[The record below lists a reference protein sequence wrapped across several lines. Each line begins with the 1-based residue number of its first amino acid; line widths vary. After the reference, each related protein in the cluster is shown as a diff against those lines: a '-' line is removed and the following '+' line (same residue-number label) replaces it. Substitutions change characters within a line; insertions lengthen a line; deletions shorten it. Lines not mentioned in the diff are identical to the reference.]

1 MTYEEAAEFAD
12 STKKYGSILGLESIR
27 NLMQE
32 LGNIQEQLHIIHVAG
47 TNGKGSVCAFLSAA
61 LTEAGYRVG
70 RYNSPA
76 VFERREVFRIG
87 ETMISKEEYAA
98 VFERVQTACEVLTKR
113 GCPHPTVFEVETAAA
128 FLWFY
133 EKKCDL
139 VLLETGMGGE
149 TDATNLITHPVCSVL
164 TSIGMDH
171 MQYLGNTIEEIAKV
185 KAGII
190 KKGCPVVALKQSD
203 GVCEVIKN
211 KAEEC
216 GSRCVLVEV
225 PASVEE
231 NVMTEQGQRQGRC
244 IQDRPIQKQ
253 CIQYPVQGTTLQD
266 ARYGSVHTALGG
278 VWQRENLSLALAVL
292 KLLEE
297 SDYSITKEAVQSGIA
312 KTIWHGR
319 YEVLQTE
326 PLFIIDGA
334 HNPIAAKRLKQT
346 IEKDFTNRE
355 IIYIIGVLADKEHEK
370 MLRLLLPGA
379 KAVFT
384 VTPDSPRALDGES
397 LAKEAQKYADN
408 IWYVPDIGKAVKMAQ
423 ETAKESDVILAVG
436 SLSYLKEVKK
446 ALGQG

>member
-1 MTYEEAAEFAD
+1 M
-12 STKKYGSILGLESIR
+12 
-27 NLMQE
+27 
-32 LGNIQEQLHIIHVAG
+32 QEQLHIIHVAG

-98 VFERVQTACEVLTKR
+98 VFERVQTACEALKKR

-190 KKGCPVVALKQSD
+190 KKGCPVVALKQGDS
-203 GVCEVIKN
+203 VCEVIKN

-225 PASVEE
+225 PQYMQEA
-231 NVMTEQGQRQGRC
+231 
-244 IQDRPIQKQ
+244 PIW
-253 CIQYPVQGTTLQD
+253 GTTLQD
-266 ARYGSVHTALGG
+266 VHYGSVHTALGG
-278 VWQRENLSLALAVL
+278 IWQRENLSLALAVL

-297 SDYSITKEAVQSGIA
+297 SGYPITKEAVQSGIA

-334 HNPIAAKRLKQT
+334 HNPIAAKRLKET

-384 VTPDSPRALDGES
+384 VTPDSPRALDGEI
-397 LAKEAQKYADN
+397 LAKEARKYADN
-408 IWYVPDIGKAVKMAQ
+408 IWHVPDIGKAVKMAK

>member
-1 MTYEEAAEFAD
+1 MTYDEAVEFAD

-32 LGNIQEQLHIIHVAG
+32 LGNVQEQLHIIHVAG

-98 VFERVQTACEVLTKR
+98 VFERVQTACEALKKR

-190 KKGCPVVALKQSD
+190 KKGCPVVALKQGDS
-203 GVCEVIKN
+203 VCEVIKN

-225 PASVEE
+225 PQYMQEA
-231 NVMTEQGQRQGRC
+231 
-244 IQDRPIQKQ
+244 PIW
-253 CIQYPVQGTTLQD
+253 GTTLQD
-266 ARYGSVHTALGG
+266 VHYGSVHTALGG
-278 VWQRENLSLALAVL
+278 IWQRENLSLALAVL

-297 SDYSITKEAVQSGIA
+297 SGYPITKEAVQSGIA

-334 HNPIAAKRLKQT
+334 HNPIAAKRLKET

-384 VTPDSPRALDGES
+384 VTPDSQRALDGEI
-397 LAKEAQKYADN
+397 LAKEARKYADN
-408 IWYVPDIGKAVKMAQ
+408 IWHVPDIGKAVKMAK

>member
-32 LGNIQEQLHIIHVAG
+32 LGNVQEQLHIIHVAG

-171 MQYLGNTIEEIAKV
+171 MQYLGNTIEEIATV

-190 KKGCPVVALKQSD
+190 KKGCPVVALKQGDS
-203 GVCEVIKN
+203 VCEVIKN

-225 PASVEE
+225 PQYMQEA
-231 NVMTEQGQRQGRC
+231 
-244 IQDRPIQKQ
+244 PIW
-253 CIQYPVQGTTLQD
+253 GTTLQD
-266 ARYGSVHTALGG
+266 VHYGSVHTALGG
-278 VWQRENLSLALAVL
+278 IWQRENLSLALAVL

-297 SDYSITKEAVQSGIA
+297 SGYPITKEAVQSGIA

-334 HNPIAAKRLKQT
+334 HNPIAAKRLKET

-355 IIYIIGVLADKEHEK
+355 IIYIIGVLADKEHKK

-384 VTPDSPRALDGES
+384 VTPDSPRALDGEI
-397 LAKEAQKYADN
+397 LAKEARKYADN
-408 IWYVPDIGKAVKMAQ
+408 IWHVPDIGKAVKMAK

>member
-1 MTYEEAAEFAD
+1 MTYDEAVEFAD

-32 LGNIQEQLHIIHVAG
+32 LGNVQEQLHIIHVAG

-87 ETMISKEEYAA
+87 ETMISKEEYTA
-98 VFERVQTACEVLTKR
+98 VFERVQTACEALKKR

-190 KKGCPVVALKQSD
+190 KKGCPVVALKQGDS
-203 GVCEVIKN
+203 VCEVIKN

-225 PASVEE
+225 PQYMQEA
-231 NVMTEQGQRQGRC
+231 
-244 IQDRPIQKQ
+244 PIW
-253 CIQYPVQGTTLQD
+253 GTTLQD
-266 ARYGSVHTALGG
+266 VHYGSVHTALGG
-278 VWQRENLSLALAVL
+278 IWQRENLSLALAVL

-297 SDYSITKEAVQSGIA
+297 SGYPITKEAVQSGIA

-334 HNPIAAKRLKQT
+334 HNPIAAKRLKET

-408 IWYVPDIGKAVKMAQ
+408 IWYVPDIGKAVKMAK

>member
-1 MTYEEAAEFAD
+1 MTYDEAVEFVD

-32 LGNIQEQLHIIHVAG
+32 LGNVQEQLHIIHVAG

-113 GCPHPTVFEVETAAA
+113 GCPHSTVFEVETAAA

-190 KKGCPVVALKQSD
+190 KKGCPVVALKQGDS
-203 GVCEVIKN
+203 VCEVIKN

-225 PASVEE
+225 PQYMQEA
-231 NVMTEQGQRQGRC
+231 
-244 IQDRPIQKQ
+244 PIW
-253 CIQYPVQGTTLQD
+253 GTTLQD
-266 ARYGSVHTALGG
+266 VHYGSVHTALGG
-278 VWQRENLSLALAVL
+278 IWQRENLSLALAVL

-297 SDYSITKEAVQSGIA
+297 SGYPITKEAVQSGIA

-334 HNPIAAKRLKQT
+334 HNPIAAKRLKET

-408 IWYVPDIGKAVKMAQ
+408 IWYVPDIGKAVKMAK

>member
-1 MTYEEAAEFAD
+1 MTYDEAVEFAD

-32 LGNIQEQLHIIHVAG
+32 LGNVQEQLHIIHVAG

-98 VFERVQTACEVLTKR
+98 VFERVQTACEALKKR

-190 KKGCPVVALKQSD
+190 KKGCPVVALKQGDS
-203 GVCEVIKN
+203 VCEVIKN

-225 PASVEE
+225 PQYMQEA
-231 NVMTEQGQRQGRC
+231 
-244 IQDRPIQKQ
+244 PIW
-253 CIQYPVQGTTLQD
+253 GTTLQD
-266 ARYGSVHTALGG
+266 VHYGSVHTALGG
-278 VWQRENLSLALAVL
+278 IWQRENLSLALAVL

-297 SDYSITKEAVQSGIA
+297 SGYPITKEAVQSGIA

-334 HNPIAAKRLKQT
+334 HNPIAAKRLKET

-384 VTPDSPRALDGES
+384 VTPDNPRALDGES
-397 LAKEAQKYADN
+397 LAKEARKYADTV
-408 IWYVPDIGKAVKMAQ
+408 WYVPDIRKAVEMAK

>member
-211 KAEEC
+211 KAEKC

-278 VWQRENLSLALAVL
+278 IWQRENLSLALAVL

-334 HNPIAAKRLKQT
+334 HNPIAAKRLKET

-384 VTPDSPRALDGES
+384 VTPDSPRALDGEI
-397 LAKEAQKYADN
+397 LAKEARKYADTV
-408 IWYVPDIGKAVKMAQ
+408 WYVPDIRKAVEMAK

>member
-190 KKGCPVVALKQSD
+190 KKGCPVVALKQGDS
-203 GVCEVIKN
+203 VCEVIKN

-225 PASVEE
+225 PQYMQEA
-231 NVMTEQGQRQGRC
+231 
-244 IQDRPIQKQ
+244 PIW
-253 CIQYPVQGTTLQD
+253 GTTLQD
-266 ARYGSVHTALGG
+266 VHYGSVHTALGG

-297 SDYSITKEAVQSGIA
+297 SDYPITKEAVQSGIA

-408 IWYVPDIGKAVKMAQ
+408 IWYVPDIGKAVKMAK

>member
-1 MTYEEAAEFAD
+1 MTYDEAVEFAD

-32 LGNIQEQLHIIHVAG
+32 LGNVQEQLHIIHVAG

-87 ETMISKEEYAA
+87 ETMISKEEYAT

-190 KKGCPVVALKQSD
+190 KKGCPVVALKQGDS
-203 GVCEVIKN
+203 VCEVIKN

-225 PASVEE
+225 PQYMQEA
-231 NVMTEQGQRQGRC
+231 
-244 IQDRPIQKQ
+244 PIW
-253 CIQYPVQGTTLQD
+253 GTTLQD
-266 ARYGSVHTALGG
+266 VHYGSVHTALGG
-278 VWQRENLSLALAVL
+278 IWQRENLSLALAVL

-297 SDYSITKEAVQSGIA
+297 SGYPITKEAVQSGIA

-384 VTPDSPRALDGES
+384 VTPDNPRALDGES
-397 LAKEAQKYADN
+397 LAKEARKYADTV
-408 IWYVPDIGKAVKMAQ
+408 WYVPDLGKAVKMAK

>member
-1 MTYEEAAEFAD
+1 MTYDEAVEFAD

-87 ETMISKEEYAA
+87 ETMISKEEYAT

-190 KKGCPVVALKQSD
+190 KKGCPVVALKQGDS
-203 GVCEVIKN
+203 VCEVIKN

-225 PASVEE
+225 PQYMQEA
-231 NVMTEQGQRQGRC
+231 
-244 IQDRPIQKQ
+244 PIW
-253 CIQYPVQGTTLQD
+253 GTTLQD
-266 ARYGSVHTALGG
+266 VHYGSVHTALGG
-278 VWQRENLSLALAVL
+278 IWQRENLSLALAVL

-297 SDYSITKEAVQSGIA
+297 SGYPITKEAVQSGIA

-334 HNPIAAKRLKQT
+334 HNPIAAKRLKET

-408 IWYVPDIGKAVKMAQ
+408 IWYVPDIGKAVKMAK

>member
-1 MTYEEAAEFAD
+1 MTYEETAEFAD

-32 LGNIQEQLHIIHVAG
+32 LGNVQEQLHIIHVAG

-190 KKGCPVVALKQSD
+190 KKGCPVVALKQGDS
-203 GVCEVIKN
+203 VCEVIKN

-225 PASVEE
+225 PQYMQEA
-231 NVMTEQGQRQGRC
+231 
-244 IQDRPIQKQ
+244 PIW
-253 CIQYPVQGTTLQD
+253 GTTLQD

-334 HNPIAAKRLKQT
+334 HNSIAAKRLKET

-408 IWYVPDIGKAVKMAQ
+408 IWYVPDIGKAVKMAK

>member
-1 MTYEEAAEFAD
+1 MTYDEAVEFAD

-32 LGNIQEQLHIIHVAG
+32 LGNVQEQLHIIHVAG

-98 VFERVQTACEVLTKR
+98 VFERVNTACEALKKR

-149 TDATNLITHPVCSVL
+149 TAATNLITHPVCSVL

-190 KKGCPVVALKQSD
+190 KKGCPVVALKQGDS
-203 GVCEVIKN
+203 VCEVIKN

-225 PASVEE
+225 PQYMQEA
-231 NVMTEQGQRQGRC
+231 
-244 IQDRPIQKQ
+244 PIW
-253 CIQYPVQGTTLQD
+253 GTTLQD
-266 ARYGSVHTALGG
+266 VHYGSVHTALGG
-278 VWQRENLSLALAVL
+278 IWQRENLSLALAVL

-297 SDYSITKEAVQSGIA
+297 SGYPITKEAVQSGIA

-334 HNPIAAKRLKQT
+334 HNPIAAKRLKET

-355 IIYIIGVLADKEHEK
+355 IIYILGVLADKEHEK

-384 VTPDSPRALDGES
+384 VTPDSPRALDGEI
-397 LAKEAQKYADN
+397 LAKEARKYADN
-408 IWYVPDIGKAVKMAQ
+408 IWHVPDIGKAVKMAK

>member
-32 LGNIQEQLHIIHVAG
+32 LGNVQEQLHIIHVAG

-225 PASVEE
+225 PQYMQEK
-231 NVMTEQGQRQGRC
+231 
-244 IQDRPIQKQ
+244 PIQKQ

-266 ARYGSVHTALGG
+266 VHYGSVHTALGG
-278 VWQRENLSLALAVL
+278 IWQRENLSLALAVL

-297 SDYSITKEAVQSGIA
+297 SGYPITKEAVQSGIA

-334 HNPIAAKRLKQT
+334 HNPIAAKRLKET

-384 VTPDSPRALDGES
+384 VTPDSPRALDGEI
-397 LAKEAQKYADN
+397 LAKEARKYADN
-408 IWYVPDIGKAVKMAQ
+408 IWHVPDIGKAVKMTK

>member
-1 MTYEEAAEFAD
+1 MTYDEAVEFAD

-32 LGNIQEQLHIIHVAG
+32 LGNVQEQLHIIHVAG

-87 ETMISKEEYAA
+87 ETMISKEEYAT

-171 MQYLGNTIEEIAKV
+171 MQYLGNIIEEIAKV
-185 KAGII
+185 KAGIS
-190 KKGCPVVALKQSD
+190 KKGCPVVALKQGDS
-203 GVCEVIKN
+203 VCEVIKN

-225 PASVEE
+225 PQYMQEA
-231 NVMTEQGQRQGRC
+231 
-244 IQDRPIQKQ
+244 PIW
-253 CIQYPVQGTTLQD
+253 GTTLQD
-266 ARYGSVHTALGG
+266 VHYGSVHTALGG
-278 VWQRENLSLALAVL
+278 IWQRENLSLALAVL

-297 SDYSITKEAVQSGIA
+297 SGYPITKEAVQSGIA

-334 HNPIAAKRLKQT
+334 HNPIAAKRLKET

-408 IWYVPDIGKAVKMAQ
+408 IWYVPDIGKAVKMAK

>member
-1 MTYEEAAEFAD
+1 MTYDEAVEFAD

-32 LGNIQEQLHIIHVAG
+32 LGNVQEQLHIIHVAG

-87 ETMISKEEYAA
+87 ETMISKEEYAT

-190 KKGCPVVALKQSD
+190 KK
-203 GVCEVIKN
+203 
-211 KAEEC
+211 
-216 GSRCVLVEV
+216 
-225 PASVEE
+225 
-231 NVMTEQGQRQGRC
+231 
-244 IQDRPIQKQ
+244 
-253 CIQYPVQGTTLQD
+253 
-266 ARYGSVHTALGG
+266 
-278 VWQRENLSLALAVL
+278 
-292 KLLEE
+292 
-297 SDYSITKEAVQSGIA
+297 
-312 KTIWHGR
+312 
-319 YEVLQTE
+319 
-326 PLFIIDGA
+326 
-334 HNPIAAKRLKQT
+334 
-346 IEKDFTNRE
+346 
-355 IIYIIGVLADKEHEK
+355 
-370 MLRLLLPGA
+370 
-379 KAVFT
+379 
-384 VTPDSPRALDGES
+384 
-397 LAKEAQKYADN
+397 
-408 IWYVPDIGKAVKMAQ
+408 
-423 ETAKESDVILAVG
+423 DVR
-436 SLSYLKEVKK
+436 
-446 ALGQG
+446 

>member
-1 MTYEEAAEFAD
+1 MTYDEAVEFAD

-32 LGNIQEQLHIIHVAG
+32 LGNVQEQLHIIHVAG

-61 LTEAGYRVG
+61 LTEAGYQVG

-98 VFERVQTACEVLTKR
+98 VFERVQTACEVLKKR

-190 KKGCPVVALKQSD
+190 KKGCPVVALKQGDS
-203 GVCEVIKN
+203 VCEVIKN
-211 KAEEC
+211 KAEDC

-225 PASVEE
+225 PQYMQEA
-231 NVMTEQGQRQGRC
+231 
-244 IQDRPIQKQ
+244 PIW
-253 CIQYPVQGTTLQD
+253 GTTLQD
-266 ARYGSVHTALGG
+266 VHYGSVHTALGG
-278 VWQRENLSLALAVL
+278 IWQRENLSLALAVL

-297 SDYSITKEAVQSGIA
+297 SGYPITKEAVQSGIA

-334 HNPIAAKRLKQT
+334 HNPIAAKRLKET

-384 VTPDSPRALDGES
+384 VTPDSPRALDGEI
-397 LAKEAQKYADN
+397 LAKEARKYADN
-408 IWYVPDIGKAVKMAQ
+408 IWHVPDIGKAVKMAK

>member
-225 PASVEE
+225 PQYMQEA
-231 NVMTEQGQRQGRC
+231 
-244 IQDRPIQKQ
+244 PIW
-253 CIQYPVQGTTLQD
+253 GTTLQD
-266 ARYGSVHTALGG
+266 VRYGSVHTALGG
-278 VWQRENLSLALAVL
+278 IWQRENLSLALAVL

-408 IWYVPDIGKAVKMAQ
+408 IWYVPDIGKAVKMAK
-423 ETAKESDVILAVG
+423 ETAKEYDVILAVG

>member
-1 MTYEEAAEFAD
+1 MTYEDAAEFAD

-32 LGNIQEQLHIIHVAG
+32 LGNVQEQLHIIHVAG

-225 PASVEE
+225 PQYMQEA
-231 NVMTEQGQRQGRC
+231 
-244 IQDRPIQKQ
+244 PIW
-253 CIQYPVQGTTLQD
+253 GTTLQD
-266 ARYGSVHTALGG
+266 VRYGSVHTALGG
-278 VWQRENLSLALAVL
+278 IWQRENLSLALAVL

-334 HNPIAAKRLKQT
+334 HNSIAAKRLKQT
-346 IEKDFTNRE
+346 IKKDFTNRE

-408 IWYVPDIGKAVKMAQ
+408 IWYVPDIGKAVKMAK
-423 ETAKESDVILAVG
+423 ETAKEYDVILAVG

>member
-1 MTYEEAAEFAD
+1 M
-12 STKKYGSILGLESIR
+12 
-27 NLMQE
+27 
-32 LGNIQEQLHIIHVAG
+32 
-47 TNGKGSVCAFLSAA
+47 
-61 LTEAGYRVG
+61 
-70 RYNSPA
+70 
-76 VFERREVFRIG
+76 
-87 ETMISKEEYAA
+87 
-98 VFERVQTACEVLTKR
+98 
-113 GCPHPTVFEVETAAA
+113 
-128 FLWFY
+128 
-133 EKKCDL
+133 
-139 VLLETGMGGE
+139 
-149 TDATNLITHPVCSVL
+149 
-164 TSIGMDH
+164 
-171 MQYLGNTIEEIAKV
+171 
-185 KAGII
+185 
-190 KKGCPVVALKQSD
+190 
-203 GVCEVIKN
+203 CEVIKN

-266 ARYGSVHTALGG
+266 AHYGPVHTTLGG
-278 VWQRENLSLALAVL
+278 IWQRENLSLALAVL

-297 SDYSITKEAVQSGIA
+297 SGYPITKEAVQSGIA

-334 HNPIAAKRLKQT
+334 HNPIAAKRLKET

-384 VTPDSPRALDGES
+384 VTPDSPRALGGEI

-408 IWYVPDIGKAVKMAQ
+408 IWHVPDIGKAVKMAK

>member
-1 MTYEEAAEFAD
+1 MTYEDAAEFAD

-32 LGNIQEQLHIIHVAG
+32 LGNVQEQLHIIHVAG

-185 KAGII
+185 KAGVI
-190 KKGCPVVALKQSD
+190 KKGCPVVALKQGDS
-203 GVCEVIKN
+203 VCEVIKN

-225 PASVEE
+225 PQYMQEA
-231 NVMTEQGQRQGRC
+231 
-244 IQDRPIQKQ
+244 PIW
-253 CIQYPVQGTTLQD
+253 GTTLQD
-266 ARYGSVHTALGG
+266 VRYGSVHTALGG
-278 VWQRENLSLALAVL
+278 IWQRENLSLALAVL

-346 IEKDFTNRE
+346 IEKDFTNKE

-408 IWYVPDIGKAVKMAQ
+408 IWYVPDIGKAVKMAK

>member
-1 MTYEEAAEFAD
+1 MTYDEAVEFVD

-32 LGNIQEQLHIIHVAG
+32 LGNVQEQLHIIHVAG

-98 VFERVQTACEVLTKR
+98 VFERVQKACEALIKR
-113 GCPHPTVFEVETAAA
+113 GCSHPTVFEVETAAA

-190 KKGCPVVALKQSD
+190 KKGCPVVALKQGDS
-203 GVCEVIKN
+203 VCEVIKN

-225 PASVEE
+225 PQYMQEA
-231 NVMTEQGQRQGRC
+231 
-244 IQDRPIQKQ
+244 PIW
-253 CIQYPVQGTTLQD
+253 GTTLQD
-266 ARYGSVHTALGG
+266 VHYGSVHTALGG
-278 VWQRENLSLALAVL
+278 IWQRENLSLALAVL

-297 SDYSITKEAVQSGIA
+297 SGYPITKEAVQSGIA

-334 HNPIAAKRLKQT
+334 HNPIAAKRLKET

-408 IWYVPDIGKAVKMAQ
+408 IWYVPDIGKAVKMAK

>member
-1 MTYEEAAEFAD
+1 MTYDEAVEFAD

-32 LGNIQEQLHIIHVAG
+32 LGNVQEQLHIIHVAG

-87 ETMISKEEYAA
+87 ETMISKEEYAT

-190 KKGCPVVALKQSD
+190 KKGCPVVALKQGDS
-203 GVCEVIKN
+203 VCEVIKN

-225 PASVEE
+225 PQYMQEA
-231 NVMTEQGQRQGRC
+231 
-244 IQDRPIQKQ
+244 PIW
-253 CIQYPVQGTTLQD
+253 GTTLQD
-266 ARYGSVHTALGG
+266 VHYGSVHTALGG
-278 VWQRENLSLALAVL
+278 IWQRENLSLALAVL

-297 SDYSITKEAVQSGIA
+297 SGYPITKEAVQSGIA

-408 IWYVPDIGKAVKMAQ
+408 IWYVPDIGKAVKMAK

>member
-1 MTYEEAAEFAD
+1 MTYDEAVEFAD

-32 LGNIQEQLHIIHVAG
+32 LGNVQEQLHIIHVAG

-98 VFERVQTACEVLTKR
+98 VFERVQTACEALKKR

-149 TDATNLITHPVCSVL
+149 TDATNLITHPVCGVL

-190 KKGCPVVALKQSD
+190 KKGCPVVALKQGDS
-203 GVCEVIKN
+203 VCEVIKN

-225 PASVEE
+225 PQYMQEA
-231 NVMTEQGQRQGRC
+231 
-244 IQDRPIQKQ
+244 PIW
-253 CIQYPVQGTTLQD
+253 GTTLQD
-266 ARYGSVHTALGG
+266 VHYGSVHTALGG
-278 VWQRENLSLALAVL
+278 IWQRENLSLALAVL

-297 SDYSITKEAVQSGIA
+297 SGYPITKEAVQSGIA

-334 HNPIAAKRLKQT
+334 HNPIAAKRLKET

-384 VTPDSPRALDGES
+384 VTPDSPRALDGEI
-397 LAKEAQKYADN
+397 LAKEARKYADN
-408 IWYVPDIGKAVKMAQ
+408 IWHVPDIGKAVKMAK

>member
-32 LGNIQEQLHIIHVAG
+32 LGNVQEQLHIIHVAG

-225 PASVEE
+225 PQYMQEK
-231 NVMTEQGQRQGRC
+231 
-244 IQDRPIQKQ
+244 PIQKQ

-266 ARYGSVHTALGG
+266 VHYGSVHTALGG
-278 VWQRENLSLALAVL
+278 IWQRENLSLALAVL

-297 SDYSITKEAVQSGIA
+297 SGYPITKEAVQSGIA

-334 HNPIAAKRLKQT
+334 HNPIAAKRLKET

-397 LAKEAQKYADN
+397 LAKEARKYADN
-408 IWYVPDIGKAVKMAQ
+408 IWHVPDIGKAVKMTK

>member
-87 ETMISKEEYAA
+87 ETMIAKEEYAA

-190 KKGCPVVALKQSD
+190 KKGCPVVALKQGDS
-203 GVCEVIKN
+203 VCEVIKN
-211 KAEEC
+211 EAEEC

-225 PASVEE
+225 PQYMQEA
-231 NVMTEQGQRQGRC
+231 
-244 IQDRPIQKQ
+244 PIW
-253 CIQYPVQGTTLQD
+253 GTTLQD
-266 ARYGSVHTALGG
+266 VHYGSVHTALGG

-297 SDYSITKEAVQSGIA
+297 SDYPITKEAVQSGIA

-334 HNPIAAKRLKQT
+334 HNPIAAKRLKET

-408 IWYVPDIGKAVKMAQ
+408 IWYVPDIGKAVKMAK

>member
-1 MTYEEAAEFAD
+1 MTYDEAVEFAD

-32 LGNIQEQLHIIHVAG
+32 LGNVQEQLHIIHVAG

-98 VFERVQTACEVLTKR
+98 VFERVQTACEALKKR

-190 KKGCPVVALKQSD
+190 KKGCPVVALKQGDS
-203 GVCEVIKN
+203 VCEVIKN

-225 PASVEE
+225 PQYMQEA
-231 NVMTEQGQRQGRC
+231 
-244 IQDRPIQKQ
+244 PIW
-253 CIQYPVQGTTLQD
+253 GTTLQD
-266 ARYGSVHTALGG
+266 VHYGSVHTALGG
-278 VWQRENLSLALAVL
+278 IWQRENLSLALAVL

-297 SDYSITKEAVQSGIA
+297 SGYPITKEAVQSGIA

-334 HNPIAAKRLKQT
+334 HNPIAAKRLKET

-384 VTPDSPRALDGES
+384 VTPDSPRALDGEI
-397 LAKEAQKYADN
+397 LAKEARKYADN
-408 IWYVPDIGKAVKMAQ
+408 IWHVPDIGKAVKMAK

-446 ALGQG
+446 ALGRLR

>member
-1 MTYEEAAEFAD
+1 MTYDEAVEFAD

-32 LGNIQEQLHIIHVAG
+32 LGNVQEQLHIIHVAG
-47 TNGKGSVCAFLSAA
+47 TNGKGSACAFLSAA

-98 VFERVQTACEVLTKR
+98 VFERVQTACEALKKR

-190 KKGCPVVALKQSD
+190 KKGCPVVALKQGDS
-203 GVCEVIKN
+203 VCEVIKN

-225 PASVEE
+225 PQYMQEA
-231 NVMTEQGQRQGRC
+231 
-244 IQDRPIQKQ
+244 PIW
-253 CIQYPVQGTTLQD
+253 GTTLQD
-266 ARYGSVHTALGG
+266 VHYGSVHTALGG
-278 VWQRENLSLALAVL
+278 IWQRENLSLALAVL

-297 SDYSITKEAVQSGIA
+297 SGYPITKEAVQSGIA

-334 HNPIAAKRLKQT
+334 HNPIAAKRLKET

-384 VTPDSPRALDGES
+384 VTPDSPRALDGEI
-397 LAKEAQKYADN
+397 LAKEARKYADN
-408 IWYVPDIGKAVKMAQ
+408 IWHVPDIGKAVKMAK

>member
-32 LGNIQEQLHIIHVAG
+32 LGNVQEQLHIIHVAG

-87 ETMISKEEYAA
+87 ETMISKEEYAT

-185 KAGII
+185 KAGVI
-190 KKGCPVVALKQSD
+190 KKGCPVVALKQGDS
-203 GVCEVIKN
+203 VCEVIKN

-225 PASVEE
+225 PQYMQEA
-231 NVMTEQGQRQGRC
+231 
-244 IQDRPIQKQ
+244 PIW
-253 CIQYPVQGTTLQD
+253 GTTLQD
-266 ARYGSVHTALGG
+266 VRYGSVHTALGG
-278 VWQRENLSLALAVL
+278 IWQRENLSLALAVL

-297 SDYSITKEAVQSGIA
+297 SGYSITKEAVQNGIA

-334 HNPIAAKRLKQT
+334 HNPIAAKRLKET

-384 VTPDSPRALDGES
+384 VTPDSPRALGGEI

-408 IWYVPDIGKAVKMAQ
+408 IWYVPDIGKAVKMAK

>member
-1 MTYEEAAEFAD
+1 MTYDEAVEFAD

-32 LGNIQEQLHIIHVAG
+32 LGNVQEQLHIIHVAG

-98 VFERVQTACEVLTKR
+98 VFERVQTACEALKKR

-190 KKGCPVVALKQSD
+190 KKGCPVVALKQGDS
-203 GVCEVIKN
+203 VCEVIKN

-225 PASVEE
+225 PQYMQEA
-231 NVMTEQGQRQGRC
+231 
-244 IQDRPIQKQ
+244 PIW
-253 CIQYPVQGTTLQD
+253 GTTLQD
-266 ARYGSVHTALGG
+266 VHYGPVHTALGG
-278 VWQRENLSLALAVL
+278 IWQRENLSLALAVL

-297 SDYSITKEAVQSGIA
+297 SGYPITKEAVQSGIA

-334 HNPIAAKRLKQT
+334 HNPIAAKRLKET

-384 VTPDSPRALDGES
+384 VTPDSPRALDGEI
-397 LAKEAQKYADN
+397 LAKEARKYADN
-408 IWYVPDIGKAVKMAQ
+408 IWHVPDIGKAVKMAK

>member
-190 KKGCPVVALKQSD
+190 KKGCPVVALKQGDS
-203 GVCEVIKN
+203 VCEVIKN

-225 PASVEE
+225 PQYMQEA
-231 NVMTEQGQRQGRC
+231 
-244 IQDRPIQKQ
+244 PIW
-253 CIQYPVQGTTLQD
+253 GTTLQD
-266 ARYGSVHTALGG
+266 VHYGSVHTALGG
-278 VWQRENLSLALAVL
+278 IWQRENLSLALAVL

-408 IWYVPDIGKAVKMAQ
+408 IWYVPDIGKAVKMAK

>member
-1 MTYEEAAEFAD
+1 MTYDEAVEFAD

-32 LGNIQEQLHIIHVAG
+32 LGNVQEQLHIIHVAG

-98 VFERVQTACEVLTKR
+98 VFERVQTACEALKKR

-190 KKGCPVVALKQSD
+190 KKGCPVVALKQGDS
-203 GVCEVIKN
+203 VCEVIKN

-225 PASVEE
+225 PQYMQEA
-231 NVMTEQGQRQGRC
+231 
-244 IQDRPIQKQ
+244 PIW
-253 CIQYPVQGTTLQD
+253 GTTLQD
-266 ARYGSVHTALGG
+266 VHYGSVHTALGG
-278 VWQRENLSLALAVL
+278 IWQRENLSLALAVL

-297 SDYSITKEAVQSGIA
+297 SGYPITKEAVQSGIA

-334 HNPIAAKRLKQT
+334 HNPIAAKRLKET

-384 VTPDSPRALDGES
+384 VTPDNPRALDGES
-397 LAKEAQKYADN
+397 LAKEARKYADTV
-408 IWYVPDIGKAVKMAQ
+408 WYVPDLGKAVKMAK

>member
-32 LGNIQEQLHIIHVAG
+32 LGNVQEQLHIIHVAG

-211 KAEEC
+211 KAEDC

-225 PASVEE
+225 PQYMQEK
-231 NVMTEQGQRQGRC
+231 
-244 IQDRPIQKQ
+244 PIQKQ

-266 ARYGSVHTALGG
+266 VHYGSVHTALGG
-278 VWQRENLSLALAVL
+278 IWQRENLSLALAVL

-297 SDYSITKEAVQSGIA
+297 SGYPITKEAVQSGIA

-334 HNPIAAKRLKQT
+334 HNPIAAKRLKET

-384 VTPDSPRALDGES
+384 VTPDNPRALDGEI
-397 LAKEAQKYADN
+397 LAKEARKYADTV
-408 IWYVPDIGKAVKMAQ
+408 WYVPDIRKAVEMAK
-423 ETAKESDVILAVG
+423 ETAKESDVILTVG

>member
-1 MTYEEAAEFAD
+1 MTYEEAVEFAD

-32 LGNIQEQLHIIHVAG
+32 LGNVQEQLHIIHVAG

-61 LTEAGYRVG
+61 LTEAGYRIG

-98 VFERVQTACEVLTKR
+98 VFERVQTACEALTKR

-225 PASVEE
+225 PQYMQEK
-231 NVMTEQGQRQGRC
+231 
-244 IQDRPIQKQ
+244 PIQKQ

-266 ARYGSVHTALGG
+266 AHYGPVHTTLGG

-297 SDYSITKEAVQSGIA
+297 SDYPITKEAVQSGIA

-319 YEVLQTE
+319 YEVLQTK

-334 HNPIAAKRLKQT
+334 HNPIAAKRLKET

-384 VTPDSPRALDGES
+384 VTPDNPRALDGEI
-397 LAKEAQKYADN
+397 LAKEAQKYADTV
-408 IWYVPDIGKAVKMAQ
+408 WYVPDIRKVVKMAK

>member
-1 MTYEEAAEFAD
+1 MNYEEAAEFAD

-190 KKGCPVVALKQSD
+190 KKGCPVVALKQGDS
-203 GVCEVIKN
+203 VCEVIKN
-211 KAEEC
+211 KSEEC

-225 PASVEE
+225 PQYMQEA
-231 NVMTEQGQRQGRC
+231 
-244 IQDRPIQKQ
+244 PIW
-253 CIQYPVQGTTLQD
+253 GTTLQD
-266 ARYGSVHTALGG
+266 VHYGSVHTALGG

-297 SDYSITKEAVQSGIA
+297 SDYPITKEAVQSGIA

-334 HNPIAAKRLKQT
+334 HNPIAAKRLKET

-408 IWYVPDIGKAVKMAQ
+408 IWYVPDIGKAVKMAK

-446 ALGQG
+446 ALEQG

>member
-27 NLMQE
+27 NLMRE
-32 LGNIQEQLHIIHVAG
+32 LGNVQEQLHIIHVAG

-87 ETMISKEEYAA
+87 ETMISKEEYTA
-98 VFERVQTACEVLTKR
+98 VFERVQTACEALKKR

-203 GVCEVIKN
+203 SVCEVIKN

-216 GSRCVLVEV
+216 DSRCILVEV
-225 PASVEE
+225 PQYMQEK
-231 NVMTEQGQRQGRC
+231 
-244 IQDRPIQKQ
+244 PIQKQ

-266 ARYGSVHTALGG
+266 AHYGSVHTALGG
-278 VWQRENLSLALAVL
+278 IWQRENLSLALAVL

-297 SDYSITKEAVQSGIA
+297 SDYSITKEAVQNGIA

-334 HNPIAAKRLKQT
+334 HNPIAAKRLKET

-384 VTPDSPRALDGES
+384 VTPDSPRALDGEI

-408 IWYVPDIGKAVKMAQ
+408 IWYVPDIGKAVKMAK

>member
-1 MTYEEAAEFAD
+1 MTYDEAVEFAD

-32 LGNIQEQLHIIHVAG
+32 LGNVQEQLHIIHVAG

-98 VFERVQTACEVLTKR
+98 VFERVQTACEALKKR

-164 TSIGMDH
+164 TSSGLDH
-171 MQYLGNTIEEIAKV
+171 MPYLGNTLAEIAQV

-190 KKGCPVVALKQSD
+190 KKGCPVVALKQGDS
-203 GVCEVIKN
+203 VCEVIKN

-225 PASVEE
+225 PQYMQEA
-231 NVMTEQGQRQGRC
+231 
-244 IQDRPIQKQ
+244 PIW
-253 CIQYPVQGTTLQD
+253 GTTLQD
-266 ARYGSVHTALGG
+266 VHYGSVHTALGG
-278 VWQRENLSLALAVL
+278 IWQRENLSLALAVL

-297 SDYSITKEAVQSGIA
+297 SGYPITKEAVQSGIA

-334 HNPIAAKRLKQT
+334 HNPIAAKRLKET

-384 VTPDSPRALDGES
+384 VTPDSPRALDGEI
-397 LAKEAQKYADN
+397 LAKEARKYADN
-408 IWYVPDIGKAVKMAQ
+408 IWHVPDIGKAVKMAK

>member
-1 MTYEEAAEFAD
+1 MTYDEAVEFVD

-32 LGNIQEQLHIIHVAG
+32 LGNVQEQLHIIHVAG

-113 GCPHPTVFEVETAAA
+113 GCPHSTVFEVETVAA

-185 KAGII
+185 KAGVI
-190 KKGCPVVALKQSD
+190 KKGCPVVALKQGDS
-203 GVCEVIKN
+203 VCEVIKN

-225 PASVEE
+225 PQYMQEA
-231 NVMTEQGQRQGRC
+231 
-244 IQDRPIQKQ
+244 PIW
-253 CIQYPVQGTTLQD
+253 GTTLQD
-266 ARYGSVHTALGG
+266 VRYGSVHTALGG
-278 VWQRENLSLALAVL
+278 IWQRENLSLALAVL

-297 SDYSITKEAVQSGIA
+297 SGYSITKEAVQNGIA

-334 HNPIAAKRLKQT
+334 HNPIAAKRLKET

-384 VTPDSPRALDGES
+384 VTPDSPRALGGEI

-408 IWYVPDIGKAVKMAQ
+408 IWYVPDIGKAVKMAK

>member
-1 MTYEEAAEFAD
+1 MTYDEAVEFAD

-32 LGNIQEQLHIIHVAG
+32 LGNVQEQLHIIHVAG

-98 VFERVQTACEVLTKR
+98 VFERVQTACEALKKR

-190 KKGCPVVALKQSD
+190 KKGCPVVALKQGDS
-203 GVCEVIKN
+203 VCEVIKN

-225 PASVEE
+225 PQYMQEA
-231 NVMTEQGQRQGRC
+231 
-244 IQDRPIQKQ
+244 PIW
-253 CIQYPVQGTTLQD
+253 GTTLQD
-266 ARYGSVHTALGG
+266 VHYGSVHTALGG
-278 VWQRENLSLALAVL
+278 IWQRENLSLALAVL

-297 SDYSITKEAVQSGIA
+297 SGYPITKEAVQSGIA

-334 HNPIAAKRLKQT
+334 HNPIAAKRLKET

-384 VTPDSPRALDGES
+384 VTPDSPRALDGEI
-397 LAKEAQKYADN
+397 LAKEARKYADN
-408 IWYVPDIGKAVKMAQ
+408 IWHVPDIGKAVKMAK

-446 ALGQG
+446 AI

>member
-1 MTYEEAAEFAD
+1 MTYDEAVEFAD

-32 LGNIQEQLHIIHVAG
+32 LGNVQEQLHIIHVAG

-87 ETMISKEEYAA
+87 ETMISKEEYAT

-190 KKGCPVVALKQSD
+190 KKGCPVVALKQGDS
-203 GVCEVIKN
+203 VCEVIKN

-225 PASVEE
+225 PQYMQEA
-231 NVMTEQGQRQGRC
+231 
-244 IQDRPIQKQ
+244 PIW
-253 CIQYPVQGTTLQD
+253 GTTLQD
-266 ARYGSVHTALGG
+266 VHYGSVHTALGG
-278 VWQRENLSLALAVL
+278 IWQRENLSLALAVL

-297 SDYSITKEAVQSGIA
+297 SGYPITKEAVQSGIA

-334 HNPIAAKRLKQT
+334 HNPIAAKRLKET

-408 IWYVPDIGKAVKMAQ
+408 IWYVPDIGKAVKMA
-423 ETAKESDVILAVG
+423 K
-436 SLSYLKEVKK
+436 
-446 ALGQG
+446 